1 MKDDND
7 TLFAPGEYIK
17 DELEARGWTQES
29 FADILGRPLRAINQ
43 ILNGT
48 KTITPQ
54 TAQEIAAAFGTS
66 PELWLNLES
75 AYRLG
80 LERKE
85 QNEVSRRAKLY
96 EDLPIREM
104 THRRWIKP
112 CKDIDDLE
120 KEIEKYNA
128 VKLAAAARKSTPYTI
143 PEQRA
148 WLYRAWHLACSITNV
163 PPFNRDK
170 AVKHLDDLHALTV
183 DENELRHIPE
193 ILSAMGIRFLLIE
206 NLPRAKIDGA
216 TLWLDDNMPVI
227 ALSLR
232 YDRIDGFWHTLCHEL
247 SHVLHGDSFSLDN
260 NMIRPDKIGSE
271 DISEQEQRADEEAS
285 NFLISK
291 DKLESFIIR
300 HNPRFSKI
308 NIIRFA
314 NMHKI
319 HPGIVVGQLQHRE
332 AIKYSHSREMLVSV
346 KKHLIDTATT
356 DGWGCYPEIT

>member
-7 TLFAPGEYIK
+7 TLFTPGEYIQ
-17 DELEARGWTQES
+17 DELDARGWTQES
-29 FADILGRPLRAINQ
+29 FADILGRPLRTINQ
-43 ILNGT
+43 ILNGKT
-48 KTITPQ
+48 TITPQ
-54 TAQEIAAAFGTS
+54 TAQEIAAALGTS

-75 AYRLG
+75 AYRLT
-80 LERKE
+80 LEHKE

-96 EDLPIREM
+96 GDLPIREM
-104 THRRWIKP
+104 MNRRWIKK
-112 CKDIDDLE
+112 CSNVDELE
-120 KEIEKYNA
+120 KEIKNYSA
-128 VKLAAAARKSTPYTI
+128 VTLAAAARKSTPSII

-148 WLYRAWHLACSITNV
+148 WLYRAWHLARSMINV
-163 PPFNRDK
+163 HPFNRDK

-193 ILSAMGIRFLLIE
+193 VLSDMGIRFLLIE

-216 TLWLDDNMPVI
+216 TLWLGDNMPVI
-227 ALSLR
+227 VLSLR

-247 SHVLHGDSFSLDN
+247 SHVLHGDNFSLDN
-260 NMIRPDKIGSE
+260 NMIGPNKIGSE
-271 DISEQEQRADEEAS
+271 DISEQEQRADEDAS

-314 NMHKI
+314 NMHQI

-332 AIKYSHSREMLVSV
+332 AIKYSHSREMLVPI
-346 KKHLIDTATT
+346 KKHLIDTAFI
-356 DGWGCYPEIT
+356 DGWGCYPEIV